1 MMQRYNMLELAGI
14 GNSNN
19 NFVSLLG
26 NIMLLGVTG
35 RNAAGKTTIVEW
47 FVNQGWD
54 SCSCSDAIRHWLR
67 ENGQEITRQ
76 NLTQGGR
83 TLRSQGGGGVLAE
96 MLLQRM
102 DQSKN
107 TIIDSIRT
115 PDEVHALRTRDDFLL
130 IEVNVSRDSRWQR
143 MQARSR
149 AGDPL
154 DYESFLKQEDAE
166 AVADDLS
173 GQALI
178 ATAELSDIV
187 INNQGT
193 LDQLYESLETL
204 ILNFNQKI

>member
-1 MMQRYNMLELAGI
+1 MLELAGI

-204 ILNFNQKI
+204 ILNFNQKM